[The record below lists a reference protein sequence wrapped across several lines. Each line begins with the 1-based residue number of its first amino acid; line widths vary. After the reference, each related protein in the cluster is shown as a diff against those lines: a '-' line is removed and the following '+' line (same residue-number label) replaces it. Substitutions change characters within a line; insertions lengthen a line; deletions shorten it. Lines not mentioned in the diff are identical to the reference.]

1 MLIQDGI
8 NAFFAEDILN
18 KGQRDQKIHTTKG
31 CTKKTYTE
39 VRGDNV
45 GTLVIIFAI
54 LFSVQCI
61 NVAIRKA
68 KNAVLEK
75 QDRQIR
81 LLEEIK
87 EKVNSDVDR

>member
-1 MLIQDGI
+1 MD
-8 NAFFAEDILN
+8 
-18 KGQRDQKIHTTKG
+18 
-31 CTKKTYTE
+31 
-39 VRGDNV
+39 
-45 GTLVIIFAI
+45 TLVILFAI

-61 NVAIRKA
+61 NVAIEKA

-75 QDRQIR
+75 QDIQIR